1 MEGIEMEGIKTP
13 VALLLA
19 HPDDESFLA
28 AALCRRLAE
37 LGEPAVLLTATRGD
51 AGGRGSE
58 LAASLGRRLGEIREQ
73 ELEDAAAILGIR
85 EVGHLGYPDGKL
97 GEADEEEA
105 VERAALWLAMRRP
118 ATLVTFPPDG
128 GNGHPDHRAISRI
141 GTRLVQERRVAGLE
155 RLVYIGSETL
165 AREGRKEALALDTA
179 AVWPAKAAAL
189 AAHRS
194 QIDTI
199 ATYFGDLSEAPEA
212 WRFERFYLAWED
224 GKAWPGAE
232 EPGSV
237 SDTEEG

>member
-1 MEGIEMEGIKTP
+1 MDGMKTP

-19 HPDDESFLA
+19 HPDDEAFLA

-37 LGEPAVLLTATRGD
+37 RGEPAVLLTATRGD
-51 AGGRGSE
+51 AGKRGSE
-58 LAASLGRRLGEIREQ
+58 LAAALGRRLGEIREQ
-73 ELEDAAAILGIR
+73 ELADAAAILGIR

-97 GEADEEEA
+97 AEADEREA
-105 VERAALWLAMRRP
+105 VERAAQWLTVRRP
-118 ATLVTFPPDG
+118 STLVTFPPDG

-141 GTRLVQERRVAGLE
+141 GTRLVRERRVPGLD

-165 AREGRKEALALDTA
+165 AQEGRKEALALDTK

-194 QIDTI
+194 QRDTI
-199 ATYFGDLSEAPEA
+199 SAYFGDLSEAPEA

-224 GKAWPGAE
+224 GREWP
-232 EPGSV
+232 
-237 SDTEEG
+237 